1 MIKFYRI
8 FLLLLIFI
16 ILSTFNSKEL
26 NLVDKKNF
34 ELFRIKN
41 IEIQNNVL
49 IKNTE
54 ITDKLTHLHKKNIF
68 LINNND
74 IEKPLKKVN
83 FLKKIEVKKKY
94 PNTILIKVIET
105 KPIAFLYKGNEK
117 YIIDSSSNLIIF
129 KDNISSENLP
139 EIFGNNAENNFIFFF
154 NLLSKNNFPLNKIKT
169 YYYFQTNRW
178 DLRLLNNK
186 LIKLPFNNTNDAII
200 KCIELLSR
208 QDFKKY
214 NTIDLRVNDKI
225 IVE

>member
-8 FLLLLIFI
+8 FLLFLIFI

-26 NLVDKKNF
+26 NSVNKKNF
-34 ELFRIKN
+34 ELFHIKN
-41 IEIQNNVL
+41 IEVKNNLL

-54 ITDKLTHLHKKNIF
+54 IINKLKHLYKKNIF

-74 IEKPLKKVN
+74 IEEPLKKIN

-94 PNTILIKVIET
+94 PNTILIKIIET
-105 KPIAFLYKGNEK
+105 KPIAFLYKGNKK

-129 KDNISSENLP
+129 KDNISTANLP
-139 EIFGNNAENNFIFFF
+139 EIFGNNAENNFILFF
-154 NLLSKNNFPLNKIKT
+154 NLLSKNNFPLNNIKT

-178 DLRLLNNK
+178 DLRLLNNM

-200 KCIELLSR
+200 KCIELLKR

>member
-8 FLLLLIFI
+8 FLLFLIFI
-16 ILSTFNSKEL
+16 ILSTFNSKKL
-26 NLVDKKNF
+26 NLDNKKNF
-34 ELFRIKN
+34 EIFQIKN
-41 IEIQNNVL
+41 IEVKNNSL

-54 ITDKLTHLHKKNIF
+54 IINKLEHLYKKNIF

-74 IEKPLKKVN
+74 IKVPLKTTN

-94 PNTILIKVIET
+94 PNTILIKVTET
-105 KPIAFLYKGNEK
+105 KPIAFLYKGNKK

-129 KDNISSENLP
+129 KDNIRSENLP
-139 EIFGNNAENNFIFFF
+139 EIFGNNAENNFILFF
-154 NLLSKNNFPLNKIKT
+154 NQLSKNNFPLNKIKT

-178 DLRLLNNK
+178 DLRLVNNK
-186 LIKLPFNNTNDAII
+186 LIKLPFNNINGAII
-200 KCIELLSR
+200 KSIELLNR

-214 NTIDLRVNDKI
+214 NTIDLRVSDKI